1 MLASTKTG
9 TVVKLVSGG
18 EGPSAQVGTS
28 FEPRESRAPGCF
40 VGFVLDNEPGSP
52 AHHRFTLPIA
62 IAG

>member
-28 FEPRESRAPGCF
+28 FEPRKSRAPGCF
-40 VGFVLDNEPGSP
+40 VGIVLDNEPGQLL
-52 AHHRFTLPIA
+52 AQE
-62 IAG
+62 G